1 MPNYTLYI
9 CVFVIVTQGSL
20 IFNKFNKY
28 QYKNILFFSAKP
40 FVIYFVP
47 NISWLHV
54 GTIVST
60 VQTSIG

>member
-9 CVFVIVTQGSL
+9 CVFAIVTQWSL
-20 IFNKFNKY
+20 IFNNY
-28 QYKNILFFSAKP
+28 QYNFYFFSAKP

-54 GTIVST
+54 GTVVST
-60 VQTSIG
+60 VQASIG